1 MAANGNEDERPVR
14 VLIADD
20 HEVNRELL
28 EFVLEETYTVVSA
41 KDGVEA
47 LELALQEPLPD
58 IILLDIMMPNMNG
71 YEVCQ
76 RLKENPKTRNI
87 PVIFITAAATQE
99 NETKGLEIGAIDYIT
114 KPITPKI
121 VLARIRNHVAYLK
134 AQRRLTQ
141 AQKSEALAQVV
152 TGVAHEINTPVGIM
166 LTAGSFLNE
175 AIGKFEKE
183 VKDNKIDPGALEKF
197 LARASESANLIV
209 NNAQRASELI
219 KSFKQISADQ
229 VSEAYRTIT
238 LSEYLESILAS
249 LGPRLKKARIAVE
262 IDCSPTLQIKTYP
275 GALAQIITNL
285 AVNAIDHAFRPDTD
299 AKISIKVTEAD
310 AETLLISFS
319 DNGKGIP
326 QALEA
331 KVFEP
336 FFTTNRNKGGTG
348 LGLSI
353 VNTLAT
359 ETLQGSIDIEGR
371 EGQGARFTLQFKKE
385 TPRKKSP

>member
-1 MAANGNEDERPVR
+1 MAVNGNEDERPVR

-28 EFVLEETYTVVSA
+28 EFVLEDTYTVVSA
-41 KDGVEA
+41 KDGQEA

-76 RLKENPKTRNI
+76 QLKENPKTRNI
-87 PVIFITAAATQE
+87 PVIFITAAATQD

-114 KPITPKI
+114 KPITPKV
-121 VLARIRNHVAYLK
+121 VLARVRNHVAYLK
-134 AQRRLTQ
+134 AQKRLTQ

-166 LTAGSFLNE
+166 LTASSFLSE
-175 AIGKFEKE
+175 AIGKFGKE
-183 VKDNKIDPGALEKF
+183 IKDNEINPDALQKF
-197 LARASESANLIV
+197 LARASESADLIV

-229 VSEAYRTIT
+229 VSEVYRTIN

-275 GALAQIITNL
+275 GVLAQIITNL
-285 AVNAIDHAFRPDTD
+285 AVNAIDHAFLPESD

-310 AETLLISFS
+310 TETLVLSFN

-353 VNTLAT
+353 VNSLAT

-371 EGQGARFTLQFKKE
+371 EGQGAQFKLQFKKE
-385 TPRKKSP
+385 TPRK

>member
-14 VLIADD
+14 VLVADD

-58 IILLDIMMPNMNG
+58 IILLDVMMPNMNG

-175 AIGKFEKE
+175 AIGKFEKK
-183 VKDNKIDPGALEKF
+183 VKDNKIDPDALQKF
-197 LARASESANLIV
+197 LAHASESANLIV

-262 IDCSPTLQIKTYP
+262 IDCNPTLQIKTYP
-275 GALAQIITNL
+275 GALAQIMTNL
-285 AVNAIDHAFRPDTD
+285 TVNAIDHAFLPESD

-310 AETLLISFS
+310 AENLLISFS